1 MLLKL
6 KRHKQFKKDI
16 SKLKIPD
23 VQYAKF
29 IRYIAI
35 LLDEKMLPPESK
47 DHILSGEW
55 KGFREFHL
63 GGDLLLIYMLQND
76 ELILVRIGTHSQLF
90 K

>member
-1 MLLKL
+1 MPLRL

-16 SKLKIPD
+16 SKLKMSD
-23 VQYAKF
+23 AQYAKF

-35 LLDEKMLPPESK
+35 LLDKKSLPPESK
-47 DHILSGEW
+47 DHVLSGEW

-63 GGDLLLIYMLQND
+63 GGDLLLIYMLRSD
-76 ELILVRIGTHSQLF
+76 ELVLVRIGTHSQLF